1 MHIYVKK
8 QNQVAAVALTADNL
22 EAVER
27 WCGGSI
33 KGIKRPIA
41 ERAIDIQTRRGEE
54 RASIGDFIV
63 KEGEGVFS
71 VFDAKQFEEDYAL
84 HESAVVQRA
93 QAEVMRE
100 EIEKW
105 QGLAMMFM
113 WRMAGDNPMVL
124 SKESI
129 DTFQAHFLATF
140 PVLQASEVGDGI
152 QFQLVNA
159 QGIEVVSDGN

>member
-1 MHIYVKK
+1 MKLYVRK
-8 QNQVAAVALTADNL
+8 QNQVAAVELTAENL

-54 RASIGDFIV
+54 RASIGDYIV
-63 KEGEGVFS
+63 KDGTGAFS
-71 VFDAKQFEEDYAL
+71 VEDTEQFTSDYVLHDAAGIDQMKL
-84 HESAVVQRA
+84 L
-93 QAEVMRE
+93 RE
-100 EIEKW
+100 EVEKW

-113 WRMAGDNPMVL
+113 WRMAGDAPMVL

-129 DTFQAHFLATF
+129 DTVQAHFLATF

-152 QFQLVNA
+152 QFQLANA